1 MKTYFKV
8 SFQYSECV
16 YCTNIA
22 HAETVEDVEAHYSKY
37 TWSKVSEAKHYV
49 IEEAKLKGMPIV
61 EVEHIAEAQEPAEQ
75 PKESATDQEG
85 ENTMES
91 YTITKNAQFN
101 SIEINFTGKPS
112 EAIREALKALRF
124 RWHGVRRIWYGYTTE
139 EAARAAIENAEKK
152 QTKASTKTAKTEAKA
167 AKVNRYGVQVGD
179 IFESSW
185 GYEQT
190 NVDFF
195 QVVALVGDSSV
206 RVREVYPEIIEDNAV
221 SSMSSDRV
229 YKLTRDLL
237 PAADRS
243 IFINDQVNGDLK
255 RLKSW
260 AADGVS
266 NPQFKLRDFAD
277 ATLCTGKTVK
287 TYESWYY

>member
-1 MKTYFKV
+1 
-8 SFQYSECV
+8 
-16 YCTNIA
+16 
-22 HAETVEDVEAHYSKY
+22 
-37 TWSKVSEAKHYV
+37 
-49 IEEAKLKGMPIV
+49 
-61 EVEHIAEAQEPAEQ
+61 
-75 PKESATDQEG
+75 
-85 ENTMES
+85 MES
-91 YTITKNAQFN
+91 YTIAKNAQFN

-152 QTKASTKTAKTEAKA
+152 QTKTSAKTKTEAKT
-167 AKVNRYGVQVGD
+167 AKVNKYGVQVGD
-179 IFESSW
+179 LFECSW

-206 RVREVYPEIIEDNAV
+206 RVREVYPERIAESAV
-221 SSMSSDRV
+221 SPMSADRV
-229 YKLTRDLL
+229 YKLTRDIL

-243 IFINDQVNGDLK
+243 TFINDQVNGDLK
-255 RLKSW
+255 RLKSF

-266 NPQFKLRDFAD
+266 DPQFTVSSYAN
-277 ATLCTGKTVK
+277 AHICTGKTIKV
-287 TYESWYY
+287 YESWYY

>member
-1 MKTYFKV
+1 MKR
-8 SFQYSECV
+8 
-16 YCTNIA
+16 
-22 HAETVEDVEAHYSKY
+22 
-37 TWSKVSEAKHYV
+37 
-49 IEEAKLKGMPIV
+49 
-61 EVEHIAEAQEPAEQ
+61 
-75 PKESATDQEG
+75 ESANLG
-85 ENTMES
+85 GYTMES
-91 YTITKNAQFN
+91 YTIAKNAQFN

-152 QTKASTKTAKTEAKA
+152 QTKTSTKTAKTEAKA
-167 AKVNRYGVQVGD
+167 AKVNKYGVQVGD
-179 IFESSW
+179 LFECSW

-206 RVREVYPEIIEDNAV
+206 RVREVYPERIAESAV
-221 SSMSSDRV
+221 SPMSADRV
-229 YKLTRDLL
+229 YKLTRDIL

-243 IFINDQVNGDLK
+243 TFINDQANGDLK
-255 RLKSW
+255 RLKSF

-266 NPQFKLRDFAD
+266 DPQFTVSSYAN
-277 ATLCTGKTVK
+277 AHICTGKTIKV
-287 TYESWYY
+287 YESWYY

>member
-1 MKTYFKV
+1 
-8 SFQYSECV
+8 
-16 YCTNIA
+16 
-22 HAETVEDVEAHYSKY
+22 
-37 TWSKVSEAKHYV
+37 
-49 IEEAKLKGMPIV
+49 
-61 EVEHIAEAQEPAEQ
+61 
-75 PKESATDQEG
+75 
-85 ENTMES
+85 MES
-91 YTITKNAQFN
+91 YTITKSAQFN
-101 SIEINFTGKPS
+101 SIEINFAGKPS

-139 EAARAAIENAEKK
+139 EAARNAIENAEKK
-152 QTKASTKTAKTEAKA
+152 QTKASTKTAKTEAKT
-167 AKVNRYGVQVGD
+167 AKANKYGVQVGD

-243 IFINDQVNGDLK
+243 TFINDQAKGDLK

-260 AADGVS
+260 DKDGVS
-266 NPQFKLRDFAD
+266 NPQFSVSSYAN
-277 ATLCTGKTVK
+277 AHLCTGSTIKAYV
-287 TYESWYY
+287 SWYA